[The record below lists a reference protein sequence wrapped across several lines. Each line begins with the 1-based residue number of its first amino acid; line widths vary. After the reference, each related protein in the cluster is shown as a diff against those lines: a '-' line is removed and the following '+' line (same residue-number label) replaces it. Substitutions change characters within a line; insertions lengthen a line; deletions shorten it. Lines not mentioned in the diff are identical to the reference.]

1 MNKRLSIALIATTLV
16 SGAAFAGSYQDQ
28 TVLNNVVVSSASKTA
43 VSSTASKQSGS
54 ALLDLRQYEASSK
67 R

>member
-1 MNKRLSIALIATTLV
+1 MNKRLSVALIAATLA

-43 VSSTASKQSGS
+43 ATSTASKSSS
-54 ALLDLRQYEASSK
+54 AILELRQYEASSK

>member
-1 MNKRLSIALIATTLV
+1 MNKRLSVALIATALV

-43 VSSTASKQSGS
+43 NTQVSKQSGQ
-54 ALLDLRQYEASSK
+54 ATLELRQYEASSK

>member
-43 VSSTASKQSGS
+43 NTAAPKQSQ
-54 ALLDLRQYEASSK
+54 AVLELRQYEDSSK